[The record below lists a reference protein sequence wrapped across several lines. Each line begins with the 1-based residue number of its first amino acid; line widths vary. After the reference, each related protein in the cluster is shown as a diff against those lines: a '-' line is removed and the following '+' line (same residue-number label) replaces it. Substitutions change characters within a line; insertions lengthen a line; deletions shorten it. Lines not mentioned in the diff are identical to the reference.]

1 MQHPAGAL
9 GIEPPAHPLLKS
21 VPQAADTH
29 PAPQVPLRSRSPHLH
44 LTCSPAPGADPG
56 PQSPGVSGD
65 TGSREAIA
73 PGASHMPVGQGLQT
87 QAALQSEFLLPG
99 QSVLGGF
106 KTKSSFI
113 QQTPRTPS
121 AYFLPVPRLD
131 GGDTGTELA
140 TWVLVLLTAGQ
151 TLLALA
157 AGWFHPRGPLFNHPG
172 DALLWLTLTLQ
183 TEPAVWR
190 GSSCPQLPAGEQ

>member
-73 PGASHMPVGQGLQT
+73 PGASHLPVGQGLQT

-113 QQTPRTPS
+113 QQTPDPGWG
-121 AYFLPVPRLD
+121 LQCKQV
-131 GGDTGTELA
+131 G
-140 TWVLVLLTAGQ
+140 VIQ
-151 TLLALA
+151 ALK
-157 AGWFHPRGPLFNHPG
+157 
-172 DALLWLTLTLQ
+172 
-183 TEPAVWR
+183 E
-190 GSSCPQLPAGEQ
+190 LPAQGGVPARNLSL